1 MGGEKKVLLLKN
13 ISTLI
18 SPPGHTPDNSRQG
31 AACSHK
37 YLSIAG
43 SAGGTLWTPEQLFKE
58 TF

>member
-1 MGGEKKVLLLKN
+1 MGGEKKKVLLLKN
-13 ISTLI
+13 IST
-18 SPPGHTPDNSRQG
+18 PQPGHTPDNSRQG